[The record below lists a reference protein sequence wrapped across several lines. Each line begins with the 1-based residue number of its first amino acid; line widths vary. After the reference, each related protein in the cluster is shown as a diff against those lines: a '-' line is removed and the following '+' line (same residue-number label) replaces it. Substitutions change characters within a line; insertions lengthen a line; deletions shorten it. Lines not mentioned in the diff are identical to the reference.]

1 MKILVFFVPMTFC
14 FPFPA
19 VPNIAADIGIEHQSV
34 HLRNCIRET
43 TAHYI
48 QEVVAAGGL
57 PTDRL
62 HYSKTQ
68 IQQLCIASQ
77 TTPQISE
84 TTSGPIIEIVS
95 SPPTSTESQNGIN
108 SVIDL
113 LQELETF
120 KLMLGS

>member
-1 MKILVFFVPMTFC
+1 MKILVFFIPMTYC
-14 FPFPA
+14 FPVPA
-19 VPNIAADIGIEHQSV
+19 IPNIAADIGYEHQSV
-34 HLRNCIRET
+34 QLRNCIRET

-48 QEVVAAGGL
+48 EEVVAAGGL

-62 HYSKTQ
+62 HFSTSQ

-77 TTPQISE
+77 TTQQISE
-84 TTSGPIIEIVS
+84 TTSGLVIEINS

-120 KLMLGS
+120 KLMLSS